1 MAEEFDLL
9 AAKVLSGEATESERA
24 RFEQLLSADP
34 ECRAEF
40 EELRKLW
47 PRLKEV
53 APVTEAW
60 EATPEAPPAEKVR
73 QWRDRVESRLG
84 ERQER
89 RSSALIGLALA
100 AVLVAAALIGLVF
113 MRASKDR
120 NSRIPAGLQTALSK
134 SPDGMRGLLVSVR
147 NGKAIPIYAPAGFTA
162 EITPTLLW
170 KTAPGRTYD
179 VSITDELVTASQPF
193 RLRSVL
199 PPVDFAKAWPR
210 RTLTRDGLYRLQ
222 VSETG
227 NSLVAS
233 EITFRVLPEA
243 TASVSKNAAAKVERA
258 YELLAADPPRMGDAL
273 TILLNLPPEQAN
285 SERALR
291 LKAFAFGQLGYADD
305 FEAALRQLRSLR

>member
-34 ECRAEF
+34 DSRAEF

-60 EATPEAPPAEKVR
+60 EAAPEAPPADKLR
-73 QWRDRVESRLG
+73 QWLDRVESTRA
-84 ERQER
+84 QR
-89 RSSALIGLALA
+89 RRPAVIGLALA
-100 AVLVAAALIGLVF
+100 AVLVAAALLGFVF
-113 MRASKDR
+113 MRGSKDR
-120 NSRIPAGLQTALSK
+120 NSRIPAALQTALSK

-147 NGKAIPIYAPAGFTA
+147 DGKPIPIYAPAGFTA

-193 RLRSVL
+193 RLRRVL
-199 PPVDFAKAWPR
+199 PPVDFTKAWPG

-227 NSLVAS
+227 NPLVAS
-233 EITFRVLPEA
+233 EITFRVLTE
-243 TASVSKNAAAKVERA
+243 VSGGVPKNPDTRVDRA
-258 YELLAADPPRMGDAL
+258 YEMLAADPPRMGDAL
-273 TILLNLPPEQAN
+273 EILLSLPPEQAN